1 MQKKAL
7 IMQNHLAFNFFNN
20 YFSLSIL
27 SILIACAIQYLIR
40 SDQVFTCF
48 VTDLWPVFVILPV
61 FDSVTVV
68 CAIVLRKLTGRSFS
82 VFVDMN
88 KEGRFFE
95 WYLKILLEWDGWRI

>member
-1 MQKKAL
+1 MQKKAM

-27 SILIACAIQYLIR
+27 SILIACAIQYLIS

-68 CAIVLRKLTGRSFS
+68 CAIVLRNPTGLSFS
-82 VFVDMN
+82 VFVDIHT
-88 KEGRFFE
+88 EGRFFE
-95 WYLKILLEWDGWRI
+95 WYLTIFFG